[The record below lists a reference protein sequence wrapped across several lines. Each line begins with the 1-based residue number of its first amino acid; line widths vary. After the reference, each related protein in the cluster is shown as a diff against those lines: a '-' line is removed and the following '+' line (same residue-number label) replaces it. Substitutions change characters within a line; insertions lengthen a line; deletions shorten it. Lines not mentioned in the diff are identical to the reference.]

1 MEPNDLPAKLALPPH
16 PAPSFIKNLMFFR
29 YNNFIHV
36 FAGVRKTFPRKK
48 ALPPPVRVRGRGR
61 VSLGK
66 GLGLRSGM
74 VFSVGIFSWNRFCI
88 IFCKKF

>member
-29 YNNFIHV
+29 YNIFIHV

-48 ALPPPVRVRGRGR
+48 APPSP
-61 VSLGK
+61 
-66 GLGLRSGM
+66 
-74 VFSVGIFSWNRFCI
+74 
-88 IFCKKF
+88 